1 MTRPTVEG
9 SEQSEAVPGQT
20 TDTVRPESTWC
31 GEVELSSPDLPVRP
45 RTADGRLFED
55 ARVLVRIHGDPVGY
69 VQLPLAEGR
78 LDADAVV
85 RQACEQFGPSIRS
98 HLAAEGL
105 PEAEL
110 APAPAATARCSLAVP
125 PVPRRRS
132 ATAKPSKQAAG
143 KPATAAPAEPAA
155 AAPVRPVVT
164 VVVCTRNRPQTLLAC
179 LDRLRRLR
187 HPNIEIVIVDNAPS
201 DDATKVAFGSAVADL
216 AHFRYVREERPGL
229 SWARNRGIA
238 EARGEII
245 AFTDDDVTV
254 DEAWIAGIL
263 RGFAQGDDIGCVTGL
278 VATASLTEVAE
289 RYFDSR
295 LNWSASCTARRYDLV
310 EHRVPSPVYPY
321 SAGIFGAGANIAFR
335 RAALATIGEFD
346 TALGA
351 GTPAA
356 GGEDLDIFLR
366 VLLAGYAI
374 YYEPASL
381 VWHTHR
387 SSVDELNRQMF
398 AYGSGMAAYL
408 TKHLTDLTTARGLL
422 ARVPRGLWEMRK
434 ISTDSQGS
442 AGSDDALQRRLLAW
456 ELAGYAAGPVLYA
469 KSRRRSATLG
479 GSRPATAVIT
489 PEAPS
494 VTEPSAAAAA
504 DQPPAAGAGGPTGLV
519 CGELELAGPVVRLP
533 AGEHEGAYGR
543 ARLLVRVHGEPVGY
557 VELPLDG
564 DGPAGVD
571 VPTAVSLAVRTLE
584 ARIREHLADD
594 GVTLPADPDPGVVV
608 KAIRS
613 EAPDR
618 PCRRLAGAAP
628 RISVVVCT
636 RNRPQ
641 LITSCLDGLR
651 TLRYENFEVVV
662 VDNAPT
668 DDGTREAFTAA
679 VGTDDR
685 FRYVVEPVPGLSS
698 ARNRGLAE
706 ASGEIIAYTDDDVRV
721 DADWLLGIARGFAR
735 RDDVACVTGLV
746 GSADLATDIEQY
758 FDAKVSWST
767 SCTPRVYDMDPA
779 NAPGPLHPFTAGVF
793 GTGANLA
800 LRTETVRALG
810 GFDTALG
817 AGTRTRGGEDL
828 DIFVRILLDGHALA
842 YEPAA
847 LVWHSHRS
855 DLAELSRQ
863 MFGYGS
869 GLTAYIVK
877 YLMDP
882 ATRRRVVGGIPGGL
896 RHARQLDGRT
906 REIPAAPKPE
916 ILRRLRAR
924 ERAGMLAGPGLYL
937 QARRQ
942 SSRATARGAQR

>member
-1 MTRPTVEG
+1 MTRPTLDG
-9 SEQSEAVPGQT
+9 SEQAEAGPGQT
-20 TDTVRPESTWC
+20 SDTVRPESTWC
-31 GEVELSSPDLPVRP
+31 GEVELSSRDLPSLP

-55 ARVLVRIHGDPVGY
+55 ARVLVRVHGDPVGY

-78 LDADAVV
+78 LDATEVL
-85 RQACEQFGPSIRS
+85 RQAVEQFGPNIRR

-105 PEAEL
+105 EEADL
-110 APAPAATARCSLAVP
+110 SPAPAATARCSLATP
-125 PVPRRRS
+125 RATRRRS
-132 ATAKPSKQAAG
+132 AAAV
-143 KPATAAPAEPAA
+143 PVQPAA
-155 AAPVRPVVT
+155 T
-164 VVVCTRNRPQTLLAC
+164 VVVCTRNRPEILLVC

-201 DDATKVAFGSAVADL
+201 DESTKVAFTSAVADL
-216 AHFRYVREERPGL
+216 PHFRYVREERPGL
-229 SWARNRGIA
+229 SWARNRGVA

-245 AFTDDDVTV
+245 AFTDDDVAV

-295 LNWSASCTARRYDLV
+295 LNWSASCAARRYDLV
-310 EHRVPSPVYPY
+310 DHREPSPVYPF

-335 RAALATIGEFD
+335 RAALASIGEFD

-351 GTPAA
+351 GTAAA

-366 VLLAGYAI
+366 VLLAGFAI

-408 TKHLTDLTTARGLL
+408 TKHLIDPRTARRLM

-434 ISTDSQGS
+434 ISTDSQGA

-456 ELAGYAAGPVLYA
+456 ELAGYAAGPALYA
-469 KSRRRSATLG
+469 KSRRRSAGLG
-479 GSRPATAVIT
+479 GSRPATTVV
-489 PEAPS
+489 APD
-494 VTEPSAAAAA
+494 VLGAAALPDAAEPS
-504 DQPPAAGAGGPTGLV
+504 PGSPTGLV
-519 CGELELAGPVVRLP
+519 CGELELAGPRVRLP
-533 AGEHEGAYGR
+533 AGDHDGAYGR

-557 VELPLDG
+557 VELPLAADG
-564 DGPAGVD
+564 DAPVGVD
-571 VPTAVSLAVRTLE
+571 VEQAVSLAVRTLGG
-584 ARIREHLADD
+584 RIRQHLADD
-594 GVTLPADPDPGVVV
+594 GVTLPAAPDPGVVV
-608 KAIRS
+608 KAVRS
-613 EAPDR
+613 GAPHR

-636 RNRPQ
+636 RNRPG
-641 LITSCLDGLR
+641 LLPACLDGLLG
-651 TLRYENFEVVV
+651 LRYENFEVVV
-662 VDNAPT
+662 VDNAPS
-668 DDGTREAFTAA
+668 DDGTRVAFTAA
-679 VGTDDR
+679 VGTDER

-721 DADWLLGIARGFAR
+721 DTDWLLGIARGFAR

-767 SCTPRVYDMDPA
+767 SCAPRVYDMDPA

-817 AGTRTRGGEDL
+817 AGTKTRGGEDL

-869 GLTAYIVK
+869 GLTAYIAK
-877 YLMDP
+877 YLVDP
-882 ATRRRVVGGIPGGL
+882 ATCRRVVAGIPGGL
-896 RHARQLDGRT
+896 RHARQLGSRT
-906 REIPAAPKPE
+906 REIPTAPKPE
-916 ILRRLRAR
+916 IMRRLRTR
-924 ERAGMLAGPGLYL
+924 EMAGMLAGPVLYL
-937 QARRQ
+937 QARRR
-942 SSRATARGAQR
+942 SARASARGAQQ